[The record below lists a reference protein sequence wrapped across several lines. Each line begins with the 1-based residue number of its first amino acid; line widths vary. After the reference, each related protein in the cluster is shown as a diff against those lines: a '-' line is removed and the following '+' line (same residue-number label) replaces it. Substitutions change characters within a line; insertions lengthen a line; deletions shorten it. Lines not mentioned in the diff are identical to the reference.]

1 MQPAHIKIMFEGLT
15 EVTKNLLA
23 KKLSRLLSS
32 TIVAVNADLVKANP
46 ADPLCVLTP
55 KPELIFEAFRKCPVE
70 NIRVVIIGQDP
81 YIKPGEAHGLSF
93 SVPSGVVVP
102 PSLRNIYK
110 CLQHNK
116 LIGAI
121 PTSGNL
127 TSWATQGVLLLNS
140 ALTTRLRTSNAHADI
155 WSGYTDSVIKE
166 ISSATR
172 PIIFVLLGGFAQEK
186 RSLID
191 VRRHL
196 VFEWGHPSN
205 LNRVN
210 TDENSPKNFKYC
222 NIFNQIN
229 DHLSLHGGLPIDWD
243 PTHSAPTMIPLGPR
257 EMSAPTLGVAFGT
270 SVIRSSPYTTLVTL
284 RENMEVEDIC
294 NDNNG
299 SDGTCNDNNDNNT
312 ANAARPEPQSG
323 TSVVKDMCGGM
334 ADGIFAMDTSKVSA
348 PTKPAV
354 TTPTVTTLKQP
365 GEKIGLTSQ
374 NVPYVIREWCD
385 QDPQC
390 YTSDV
395 LWVFTDGGSKGNG
408 KAHCVAAYGWYVTDG
423 EKISFSTGVV
433 PAAEIAGVVY
443 KASNNRGELMAILS
457 AVEFVREHLKEFSA
471 SEITIVSDSEY
482 SIKSITEWIYTWEKD
497 PVKHADKKN
506 KDLIT
511 AARDIVVGLKR
522 THVVKF
528 QHMNSHQKEPADA
541 DSTEW
546 FMWKCNDIVDGLCN
560 KSLGRK

>member
-1 MQPAHIKIMFEGLT
+1 MHPAHIKIMFEGLT
-15 EVTKNLLA
+15 ESTKNILA

-32 TIVAVNADLVKANP
+32 TIVAVNADITKVSP
-46 ADPLCVLTP
+46 ADPLSVLTP
-55 KPELIFEAFRKCPVE
+55 KPELIFEAFRKCPFE
-70 NIRVVIIGQDP
+70 NTRVVIIGQDP

-93 SVPSGVVVP
+93 SVPKGVTVP

-110 CLQHNK
+110 CLQYNK
-116 LIGAI
+116 LIGDI
-121 PTSGNL
+121 PTCGDL

-166 ISSATR
+166 ISAAQR

-210 TDENSPKNFKYC
+210 TDENNPKNFRYC

-243 PTHSAPTMIPLGPR
+243 PTHAAPIVTPLGPR
-257 EMSAPTLGVAFGT
+257 EMSAPTLGAAFGA

-284 RENMEVEDIC
+284 RENTDVGAGDAEIGV
-294 NDNNG
+294 
-299 SDGTCNDNNDNNT
+299 SL
-312 ANAARPEPQSG
+312 
-323 TSVVKDMCGGM
+323 CGGM
-334 ADGIFAMDTSKVSA
+334 ADGIFAMDA
-348 PTKPAV
+348 PKISVDQA
-354 TTPTVTTLKQP
+354 QP
-365 GEKIGLTSQ
+365 PQQHSSQ
-374 NVPYVIREWCD
+374 QHSSQQHSPQQVAAEIIALNSLGAPYIIREWCD

-395 LWVFTDGGSKGNG
+395 LWMFTDGGSKGNG

-423 EKISFSTGVV
+423 EKVSFSTGVV
-433 PAAEIAGVVY
+433 PTVEIAGVVY
-443 KASNNRGELMAILS
+443 KSSNNRGELTAILS
-457 AVEFVREHLKEFSA
+457 AVEFVRDHLNEFSA
-471 SEITIVSDSEY
+471 TEITIVSDSEY
-482 SIKSITEWIYTWEKD
+482 SINSITEWIYTWEKD

-511 AARDIVVGLKR
+511 AARDIVVGLKK
-522 THVVKF
+522 THKVKF
-528 QHMNSHQKEPADA
+528 QHMNSHQDEPADS